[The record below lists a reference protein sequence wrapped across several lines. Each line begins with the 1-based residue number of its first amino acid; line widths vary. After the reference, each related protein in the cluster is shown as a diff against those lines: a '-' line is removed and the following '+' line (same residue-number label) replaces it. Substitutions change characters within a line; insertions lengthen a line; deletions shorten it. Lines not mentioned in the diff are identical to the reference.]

1 MLAVW
6 LRRIAFVCVVF
17 GLAPATA
24 WADVHRILDL
34 PSKPLAAGQH
44 GELSLYLTND
54 GPSAETARIDSEIKA
69 EIISNG
75 HVEPVTL
82 TLTSPG
88 GEGEKSL
95 APGQFLRVTY
105 GFTAPD
111 NVAGPAVLRLA
122 ASPDTSGYVMVEQA
136 IPPAPQPQ
144 EQVASAD
151 EEQRTVS
158 TGKGFHLIDEPGH
171 GNAFLKNLSVY
182 RPIYFLVGPSPFDA
196 KFQLSFKYQL
206 FTGGEG
212 FARRWPVLSG
222 LYFAYTQ
229 QSFWDLH
236 APSKPFTDSSF
247 SPELFYRTH
256 LTSLGKRFNGADVD
270 MQIGIF
276 HESNGKSG
284 ADSRSL
290 NAVYLKPSV
299 TIPLKHNLTF
309 SLAGQVWDYIGSLGD
324 NPNIGDYRGHASILA
339 SMGDPNGLMLTT
351 QLRGGITTGK
361 GNVSVDASY
370 PLNALS
376 FSNLDLYFYVQLYH
390 GYGEDLIDY
399 DKKDTRIRLGFAF
412 VR

>member
-136 IPPAPQPQ
+136 I
-144 EQVASAD
+144 
-151 EEQRTVS
+151 
-158 TGKGFHLIDEPGH
+158 
-171 GNAFLKNLSVY
+171 
-182 RPIYFLVGPSPFDA
+182 
-196 KFQLSFKYQL
+196 
-206 FTGGEG
+206 
-212 FARRWPVLSG
+212 SG
-222 LYFAYTQ
+222 
-229 QSFWDLH
+229 
-236 APSKPFTDSSF
+236 
-247 SPELFYRTH
+247 
-256 LTSLGKRFNGADVD
+256 
-270 MQIGIF
+270 
-276 HESNGKSG
+276 
-284 ADSRSL
+284 
-290 NAVYLKPSV
+290 
-299 TIPLKHNLTF
+299 
-309 SLAGQVWDYIGSLGD
+309 
-324 NPNIGDYRGHASILA
+324 
-339 SMGDPNGLMLTT
+339 
-351 QLRGGITTGK
+351 
-361 GNVSVDASY
+361 
-370 PLNALS
+370 
-376 FSNLDLYFYVQLYH
+376 
-390 GYGEDLIDY
+390 
-399 DKKDTRIRLGFAF
+399 
-412 VR
+412 

>member
-6 LRRIAFVCVVF
+6 LRRFAFAFVAL
-17 GLAPATA
+17 GLLPASA
-24 WADVHRILDL
+24 RADVHRVLDL

-54 GPSAETARIDSEIKA
+54 GPSTETARIDSGIKA
-69 EIISNG
+69 EIVSSG
-75 HVEPVTL
+75 SVESVTL
-82 TLTSPG
+82 MLVSPG
-88 GEGEKSL
+88 QAGEKAL
-95 APGQFLRVTY
+95 APGQFLRIVY
-105 GFTAPD
+105 GFTVPD
-111 NVAGPAVLRLA
+111 DVTGPVMLRLA
-122 ASPDTSGYVMVEQA
+122 GAPETSGYVMVEKA
-136 IPPAPQPQ
+136 APSAQGQ
-144 EQVASAD
+144 QVASA
-151 EEQRTVS
+151 EQDQRVVPTA
-158 TGKGFHLIDEPGH
+158 KGFHVIDEPGH

-212 FARRWPVLSG
+212 FAKRWPVLSG

-236 APSKPFTDSSF
+236 SPSKPFTDSSF

-270 MQIGIF
+270 MQMGVF

-290 NAVYLKPSV
+290 NAVYLKPSI
-299 TIPLKHNLTF
+299 TIPLKHNLTLSF
-309 SLAGQVWDYIGSLGD
+309 AGQVWDYIGSLSD

-339 SMGDPNGLMLTT
+339 SIGDPNGLMLTT

-390 GYGEDLIDY
+390 GYGEDLLDY
-399 DKKDTRIRLGFAF
+399 DKKDTRVRLGFAF